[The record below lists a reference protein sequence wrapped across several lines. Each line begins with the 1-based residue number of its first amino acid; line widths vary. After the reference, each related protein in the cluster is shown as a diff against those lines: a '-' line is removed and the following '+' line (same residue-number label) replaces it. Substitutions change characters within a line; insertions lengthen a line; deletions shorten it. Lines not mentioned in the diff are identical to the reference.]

1 MSKHVDE
8 LFSLGELSDMLPGSA
23 YYEIDPTLEVMFA
36 SNKEPQSLQDPS
48 IMDPS
53 IPPLQTILPSTVAN
67 INYPQEKSMPFNL
80 TNQDISCAPTLC
92 VPKEKEVSKRPHSA
106 SSTTKAASKRK
117 KNCQTKSEN
126 NAQPSFRQN
135 RNAKPQPAHFP
146 FGTGDHS
153 SLPIAPAGSLPS
165 FCPLAPSPSVAPLAS
180 AGPSAPGVSPA
191 ATAPGTLPQPCILP
205 NTLANTL
212 QQWNPQPGAAGAPA
226 PLPARSGK
234 LPLQKLQKAPANAM
248 CKPPPP
254 SFDLNMMKL
263 NGQYRREGPPSPAF
277 SSPHDDSRGFPP
289 GRGSFS
295 SREEF
300 GFVNG
305 EIQFNS
311 GNGNFQSVEGLARRA
326 SDSALY
332 YKPSDSVE
340 LSGYYPLPKSESM
353 LGSTRMKAGR
363 LQQRDSQIL
372 VHIVGKTEP
381 FGVIAVDR
389 GSARIDS
396 ARKMIEKHF
405 GDVILNRA
413 FVFLSHDG
421 VVIRR
426 SQEKELLVWNQTYEK
441 V

>member
-1 MSKHVDE
+1 
-8 LFSLGELSDMLPGSA
+8 MLPGSS

-48 IMDPS
+48 IPDTS
-53 IPPLQTILPSTVAN
+53 IPPLQTILPSTVAT
-67 INYPQEKSMPFNL
+67 INYSQEKSLSFNL
-80 TNQDISCAPTLC
+80 SNQDISCAPTLG
-92 VPKEKEVSKRPHSA
+92 VPKEKEVSKRPHST
-106 SSTTKAASKRK
+106 SSTTKTASKRK

-126 NAQPSFRQN
+126 SAQPSFRQN
-135 RNAKPQPAHFP
+135 RNVKPQPSHFP
-146 FGTGDHS
+146 FGAADRS
-153 SLPIAPAGSLPS
+153 SLPTAPATSLPP
-165 FCPLAPSPSVAPLAS
+165 FCPLAPSPSVAPVAPV
-180 AGPSAPGVSPA
+180 APPGPSAPGVSPGVS
-191 ATAPGTLPQPCILP
+191 APGSLPQPCILP

-212 QQWNPQPGAAGAPA
+212 QQWTPQPGAAGAPG

-234 LPLQKLQKAPANAM
+234 LPLQKLQKAPVNAM
-248 CKPPPP
+248 CKPAQPA
-254 SFDLNMMKL
+254 FDLNLMKL
-263 NGQYRREGPPSPAF
+263 NGQYRRECPPSPAF
-277 SSPHDDSRGFPP
+277 SSQNDDSRVFPP

-300 GFVNG
+300 GFVGG
-305 EIQFNS
+305 EIQFS
-311 GNGNFQSVEGLARRA
+311 AGNGNFQPAEGLARRA
-326 SDSALY
+326 SDSVLY

-340 LSGYYPLPKSESM
+340 LSGYYPLPKSEAM
-353 LGSTRMKAGR
+353 LGPTRVKTGR
-363 LQQRDSQIL
+363 LRQRDSQIL
-372 VHIVGKTEP
+372 VHIVGRTEP

-405 GDVILNRA
+405 GDVLLSRA

-441 V
+441 VCERGRSEV